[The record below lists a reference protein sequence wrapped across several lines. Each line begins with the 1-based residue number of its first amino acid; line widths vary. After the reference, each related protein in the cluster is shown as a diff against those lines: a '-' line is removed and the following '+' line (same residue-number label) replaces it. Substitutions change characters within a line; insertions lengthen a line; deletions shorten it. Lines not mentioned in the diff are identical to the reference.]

1 MKVRRLHR
9 ILTGSYLVQEVD
21 EHECKGG
28 NHNKHQHMLELH
40 VHHFVVGILL
50 LPLIVAAFAVQTFLN
65 PLTDSDKALSTRA
78 GVSE

>member
-1 MKVRRLHR
+1 
-9 ILTGSYLVQEVD
+9 
-21 EHECKGG
+21 
-28 NHNKHQHMLELH
+28 MLELH